1 MVVDAVFPVNC
12 LTTLCRAFHARFPAV
27 ALQVYSEA
35 LGGVDSLV
43 LSGECTLGIA
53 ADEGRR
59 APELIEAHLT
69 DIAMVPVAAPSH
81 ALALAAGP
89 LDAEAMRA
97 HVQIAMT
104 VPDAKGG
111 GPSGGI
117 LSTQVWRV
125 ADALTKR
132 ALIVAGLGWGR
143 LPRPQ
148 VAEDLAAHRL
158 VSLHVGAWGATPRR
172 RPLMI
177 VHRRDTPPDAVGT
190 WIIARLRSSCG
201 LCVDRGDGGFGCR

>member
-1 MVVDAVFPVNC
+1 
-12 LTTLCRAFHARFPAV
+12 
-27 ALQVYSEA
+27 
-35 LGGVDSLV
+35 
-43 LSGECTLGIA
+43 
-53 ADEGRR
+53 
-59 APELIEAHLT
+59 
-69 DIAMVPVAAPSH
+69 MVPVAAPSH